1 MMSAAAIFRAVAARL
16 DGVAMTALAVF
27 MGWLVLCGDYWMYL
41 NPKFK
46 PVTLGAACVLAVLGG
61 YAALRPVSR
70 PSLGRGL
77 CYLVLALMI
86 AATQGGVQAISPQA
100 ENDPFFVEPTL
111 PTPEKT
117 PAPTGRMRAGGKEY
131 IPINA
136 GELFDI
142 AAKGASEAF
151 ARPYVMRGF
160 VHRSPELDARG
171 QFVLFRLAVW
181 CCFADGTAVG
191 FKVTPPEGAPLP
203 ADKTWIA
210 AYGRL
215 KALPNDQR
223 QEYILPGMSFS
234 SVAPGAILTADH
246 LEQLT
251 LVPEDAY
258 MFEWRQ
264 AEPYAY

>member
-1 MMSAAAIFRAVAARL
+1 MSPATFRALAARL
-16 DGVAMTALAVF
+16 DGAAMLALAGF
-27 MGWLVLCGDYWMYL
+27 LGWLVLFGDYWMYL
-41 NPKFK
+41 NPRFK
-46 PVTLGAACVLAVLGG
+46 PVTLAAAAVLAVLGG

-70 PSLGRGL
+70 PRLGRGL
-77 CYLVLALMI
+77 CYLALAAMI
-86 AATQGGVQAISPQA
+86 AAVQGGVQAVSRQVDS
-100 ENDPFFVEPTL
+100 DPFFVEPTL
-111 PTPEKT
+111 PAPERS
-117 PAPTGRMRAGGKEY
+117 PAPAGRMQAGGREY

-136 GELFDI
+136 GELFDV
-142 AAKGASEAF
+142 AAKGTAEAF

-171 QFVLFRLAVW
+171 QFVLYRLAVW

-191 FKVTPPEGAPLP
+191 FKVQAPAGAPLP
-203 ADKTWIA
+203 ADKAWLA

-215 KALPNDQR
+215 AALPEDQR
-223 QEYILPGMSFS
+223 REYVLPGMAFS
-234 SVAPGAILTADH
+234 SVAPGAVLAAEH
-246 LEQLT
+246 LEPLT